1 MNIEHPSKL
10 MNPEWVHVIRSAA
23 TEAESAGK
31 LTAEQLSL
39 IYEQQWFKLLVP
51 EIYSGP
57 EMTVPVLVQL
67 EESISWANGSV
78 GWVVTLCAGA
88 GWFGGFFEPDIAK
101 KIFERPDACLAG
113 SGAAMG
119 EALITGDG
127 YMVSGRWPY
136 ASGAHHATHFTANC
150 IIKNDEG
157 IVKDDAGQPLVRAF
171 IFDAKDVTISPTWKY
186 MGMMATGTDA
196 FSVENLF
203 VTQEQCFRI
212 DARHAIVT
220 SPLYQY
226 PFLQLAEATIAA
238 NLSGMAIHFID
249 CCKEI
254 FAEKQNQK
262 NMEERHKSL
271 LNSLLIEQENRLNS
285 SRELFYQAINKS
297 WDKMITASIDEL
309 SLAEVSNTSKQ
320 LAKMARECVDT
331 LYPYCGLIA
340 AARSS
345 EINQVWRDLH
355 TASQHSLLTF
365 AE

>member
-1 MNIEHPSKL
+1 
-10 MNPEWVHVIRSAA
+10 MNPKWVHVIRNAA
-23 TEAESAGK
+23 AEAEASGK
-31 LTAEQLSL
+31 LSAEQLSL

-51 EIYSGP
+51 NVYSGP
-57 EMTVPVLVQL
+57 EMTVPALVHL

-88 GWFGGFFEPDIAK
+88 GWFGGFFEPGIAN
-101 KIFERPDACLAG
+101 KIFEKPDACLAG

-119 EALITGDG
+119 EALITRDG
-127 YMVSGRWPY
+127 YRVSGRWPY

-186 MGMMATGTDA
+186 IGMMATGTDA

-203 VTQEQCFRI
+203 VPKEQYFRI

-220 SPLYQY
+220 GPLYQY

-254 FAEKQNQK
+254 FAEKPK
-262 NMEERHKSL
+262 LEDRHKSL
-271 LNSLLIEQENRLNS
+271 INSLLSEQENRLNLN
-285 SRELFYQAINKS
+285 RDLFYQAVNKS
-297 WDKMITASIDEL
+297 WNKMITASIDEL
-309 SLAEVSNTSKQ
+309 SLTEVSNTSKQ
-320 LAKMARECVDT
+320 LAKTARECVDT
-331 LYPYCGLIA
+331 LYPYCGLVA
-340 AARSS
+340 AARAS

-365 AE
+365 AD

>member
-1 MNIEHPSKL
+1 MIIQHPSKL

-23 TEAESAGK
+23 AEAEASGK

-51 EIYSGP
+51 NVYSGP
-57 EMTVPVLVQL
+57 EMTVPALVQL

-88 GWFGGFFEPDIAK
+88 SWFGGFFEPDIAN

-119 EALITGDG
+119 EALITDEG
-127 YMVSGRWPY
+127 YLITGRWPY

-150 IIKNDEG
+150 VIKNSEG
-157 IVKDDAGQPLVRAF
+157 IVKDDEGQPLVRAF
-171 IFDAKDVTISPTWKY
+171 IFDCKDVTISPTWKY

-196 FSVENLF
+196 FAVENLF
-203 VTQEQCFRI
+203 VSKEQCFRI
-212 DARHAIVT
+212 DARYAVAT
-220 SPLYQY
+220 GPLYQY

-254 FAEKQNQK
+254 FGEKQKLEDQ
-262 NMEERHKSL
+262 HKSL
-271 LNSLLIEQENRLNS
+271 INNLLSEQESRLNS
-285 SRELFYQAINKS
+285 SRELFYQAVNKS
-297 WDKMITASIDEL
+297 WDKMTTESINE
-309 SLAEVSNTSKQ
+309 SSFNEVSNTSKQ
-320 LAKMARECVDT
+320 LAKIARECMDA
-331 LYPYCGLIA
+331 LYPYCGLVA

-365 AE
+365 ADL